1 MPRKPLKF
9 VSLFSGCGGMDLGFE
24 QAGFEGVLA
33 CDIDA
38 TSIAVHNANLKT
50 PGLTVDLSSAT
61 PSCLLESRPD
71 VVIAGPPCQ
80 GFSTLGKRL
89 MADPRNS
96 LILAAARHA
105 VAIKPK
111 MVVLENVSGAIS
123 GAHGA
128 YWREAEQILTSAGFT
143 TATHPIVSANYG
155 VPQIRRRVL
164 LVAWQGK
171 DRMCQMPQPTKSV
184 TLRESLQGM
193 YGTVNHEPRRLQQG
207 TSDLLIAK
215 RIGPNQKLCNVRGG
229 DRAVATWEIPNVF
242 GEISDFE
249 REVLLA
255 IQKLRRQLRLRDHGD
270 ADPQLVDDVSAEVGR
285 DVKRPVR
292 RLLVAGYLRQIDDR
306 IDLAHTFN
314 GKYRRLSWEHLAP
327 AVDTRFGEPRYFLH
341 PEEHRGLSVR
351 EAARIQ
357 GFPDS
362 FEFSGSRNAQYRMVG
377 NAVPPPLAKQIGLAI
392 RNMIT

>member
-1 MPRKPLKF
+1 MQRKPLKF

-24 QAGFEGVLA
+24 QAGFEGILA
-33 CDIDA
+33 CDID
-38 TSIAVHNANLKT
+38 TMSIKVHNSNLKT
-50 PGLTVDLSSAT
+50 PGLVVDLGSKT
-61 PSCLLESRPD
+61 PTILLRSNPD

-89 MADPRNS
+89 MNDPRNS

-111 MVVLENVSGAIS
+111 MVVLENVAGAIS

-128 YWREAEQILTSAGFT
+128 YWRAAEQILTSAGYT
-143 TATHPIVSANYG
+143 TATHPIVSAHFG

-164 LVAWQGK
+164 LVAWRGN
-171 DRMCQMPQPTKSV
+171 DSMCLIPQPIKSV
-184 TLRESLQGM
+184 TLGESLKGIQV
-193 YGTVNHEPRRLQQG
+193 TANHEPRIIHKG
-207 TSDLLIAK
+207 STEFLIAK

-229 DRAVATWEIPNVF
+229 DRAVATWDIPMVF
-242 GEISDFE
+242 GEVSDFE

-255 IQKLRRQLRLRDHGD
+255 VQKLRRQIRLRVNGD

-292 RLLVAGYLRQIDDR
+292 RLLAAGYLRQIGDR

-341 PEEHRGLSVR
+341 PDEHRGLSVR

-357 GFPDS
+357 GFPDT

-377 NAVPPPLAKQIGLAI
+377 NAVPPPLAKQIAIAI
-392 RNMIT
+392 RSMIA